1 MFVIIGVIVVFVALI
16 GGFILAG
23 GNIAT
28 LLVIPEYIIIIG
40 VAIGSL
46 LIANPLPVLK
56 RVLNG
61 VIGTMKGQKTK
72 PADYVE
78 LLKMMYEIFQFAK
91 REGLI
96 ALEQHVES
104 PESSTILTK
113 YPSFL
118 ANRPAV
124 EFFCDTLKVI
134 LSGGIPA
141 NDLEDLMDKDIEA
154 VEQEEEIPPV
164 SLQTMADAF
173 PGLGIVAAVM
183 GIIITMGAISEGA
196 ESVGHH
202 VASALVGTFLGV
214 LLSYG
219 VVGPIAASMQKI
231 SMKEGKYLQAL
242 KAGLLAFAKGL
253 PASVAIEFARRSI
266 DPENRPTFKETEEAV
281 KQTR

>member
-1 MFVIIGVIVVFVALI
+1 MFVIVGVIVVFAALI
-16 GGFILAG
+16 GGFVLAG
-23 GNIAT
+23 GNIGT

-40 VAIGSL
+40 VATGSL
-46 LIANPLPVLK
+46 LIGNPLPVLK
-56 RVLNG
+56 RILNG
-61 VIGTMKGQKTK
+61 IIGSFKGQKTK
-72 PADYVE
+72 PTDYIE
-78 LLKMMYEIFQFAK
+78 LLKMMYEVFQFAK

-118 ANRPAV
+118 ANKPAV
-124 EFFCDTLKVI
+124 EFFCDTLKVV

-141 NDLEDLMDKDIEA
+141 NDLEDLMDQDLETI
-154 VEQEEEIPPV
+154 EQEEEIPP
-164 SLQTMADAF
+164 SSMQTMADSF

-219 VVGPIAASMQKI
+219 IVGPLAAIMQKNT
-231 SMKEGKYLQAL
+231 MKEGKYLQAI

>member
-1 MFVIIGVIVVFVALI
+1 MFVIVGVIVVFAALI
-16 GGFILAG
+16 GGFVLAG
-23 GNIAT
+23 GNIVT

-46 LIANPLPVLK
+46 LIGNPLPILK
-56 RVLNG
+56 RILNG
-61 VIGTMKGQKTK
+61 IIGAFKGQKQS
-72 PADYVE
+72 PQNYIE
-78 LLKMMYEIFQFAK
+78 LLKMMYEVFQFAK

-96 ALEQHVES
+96 ALEPHVES

-118 ANRPAV
+118 ANKPAL
-124 EFFCDTLKVI
+124 EFFCDTLKIV

-141 NDLEDLMDKDIEA
+141 NDLEDLMDQDLETI
-154 VEQEEEIPPV
+154 EQEEEIPP
-164 SLQTMADAF
+164 SSMQTMADSF

-219 VVGPIAASMQKI
+219 IVGPLAAIMQRI
-231 SMKEGKYLQAL
+231 
-242 KAGLLAFAKGL
+242 
-253 PASVAIEFARRSI
+253 V
-266 DPENRPTFKETEEAV
+266 
-281 KQTR
+281 

>member
-1 MFVIIGVIVVFVALI
+1 MFVIVGVIVVFAALI
-16 GGFILAG
+16 GGFVLAG
-23 GNIAT
+23 GNIVT

-46 LIANPLPVLK
+46 LIGNPLPILK
-56 RVLNG
+56 RILNG
-61 VIGTMKGQKTK
+61 IIGAFKGQKTK
-72 PADYVE
+72 PTDYIE
-78 LLKMMYEIFQFAK
+78 LLKMMYEVFQFAK

-96 ALEQHVES
+96 ALEPHVES

-118 ANRPAV
+118 ANKPAL
-124 EFFCDTLKVI
+124 EFFCDTLKIV

-141 NDLEDLMDKDIEA
+141 NDLEDLMDQDLETI
-154 VEQEEEIPPV
+154 EQEEEIPP
-164 SLQTMADAF
+164 SSMQTMADSF

-219 VVGPIAASMQKI
+219 IIGPLAAIMQKN
-231 SMKEGKYLQAL
+231 SMKEGKYLQAI

>member
-1 MFVIIGVIVVFVALI
+1 MFVIIGVIVVLVALL

-23 GNIAT
+23 GNIVT

-56 RVLNG
+56 RILNG
-61 VIGTMKGQKTK
+61 IIGTIKGPRTS
-72 PADYVE
+72 PADYTE

-96 ALEQHVES
+96 ALEQHVEN

-118 ANRPAV
+118 ANKPAV

-141 NDLEDLMDKDIEA
+141 NDLEDLMDKDLEA
-154 VEQEEEIPPV
+154 IEQEEEIPPS

-202 VASALVGTFLGV
+202 VAAALVGTFLGV
-214 LLSYG
+214 LMSYG
-219 VVGPIAASMQKI
+219 IIGPLAASMQKI
-231 SMKEGKYLQAL
+231 SIKESKYLQAL

-266 DPENRPTFKETEEAV
+266 DPENRPTFKETEDAV

>member
-1 MFVIIGVIVVFVALI
+1 MFVIVGVIVVFAALI
-16 GGFILAG
+16 GGFVLAG
-23 GNIAT
+23 GNIVT

-46 LIANPLPVLK
+46 LIGNPLPILK
-56 RVLNG
+56 RILNG
-61 VIGTMKGQKTK
+61 IIGAFKGQKTK
-72 PADYVE
+72 PTDYIE
-78 LLKMMYEIFQFAK
+78 LLKMMYEVFQFAK

-96 ALEQHVES
+96 ALEPHVES

-118 ANRPAV
+118 ANKPAL
-124 EFFCDTLKVI
+124 EFFCDTLKIV

-141 NDLEDLMDKDIEA
+141 NDLEDLMDQDLETI
-154 VEQEEEIPPV
+154 EQEEEIPP
-164 SLQTMADAF
+164 SSMQTMADSF

-219 VVGPIAASMQKI
+219 IVGPLAAIMQKN
-231 SMKEGKYLQAL
+231 SMKEGKYLQAI

>member
-1 MFVIIGVIVVFVALI
+1 MFVIIGVIVVFAALI

-118 ANRPAV
+118 ANRTAV

>member
-1 MFVIIGVIVVFVALI
+1 MFVIVGVIVVFAALI
-16 GGFILAG
+16 GGFVLAG
-23 GNIAT
+23 GNIVT

-46 LIANPLPVLK
+46 LIGNPLPILK
-56 RVLNG
+56 RILNG
-61 VIGTMKGQKTK
+61 IIGAFKGQKTK
-72 PADYVE
+72 PTDYIE
-78 LLKMMYEIFQFAK
+78 LLKMMYEVFQFAK

-96 ALEQHVES
+96 ALEPHVES

-118 ANRPAV
+118 ANKPAL
-124 EFFCDTLKVI
+124 EFFCDTLKIV

-141 NDLEDLMDKDIEA
+141 NDLEDLMDQDLETI
-154 VEQEEEIPPV
+154 EQEEEIPP
-164 SLQTMADAF
+164 SSMPTMADSF

-219 VVGPIAASMQKI
+219 IVGPLAAIMQKN
-231 SMKEGKYLQAL
+231 SMKEGKYLQAI

>member
-1 MFVIIGVIVVFVALI
+1 MFVIVGVIVVFAALI
-16 GGFILAG
+16 GGFVLAG
-23 GNIAT
+23 GNIVI

-46 LIANPLPVLK
+46 LIGNPLPILK
-56 RVLNG
+56 RILNG
-61 VIGTMKGQKTK
+61 IIGAFKGQKTK
-72 PADYVE
+72 PTDYIE
-78 LLKMMYEIFQFAK
+78 LLKMMYEVFQFAK

-96 ALEQHVES
+96 ALEPHVES

-118 ANRPAV
+118 ANKPAV
-124 EFFCDTLKVI
+124 EFFCDTLKIV

-141 NDLEDLMDKDIEA
+141 NDLEDLMDQDLETI
-154 VEQEEEIPPV
+154 EQEEEIPP
-164 SLQTMADAF
+164 SSMQTMADSF

-219 VVGPIAASMQKI
+219 IIGPLAAIMQKN
-231 SMKEGKYLQAL
+231 SMKEGKYLQAI

>member
-1 MFVIIGVIVVFVALI
+1 MFVIIGVIVVFAALI

-118 ANRPAV
+118 ANRTAV

-266 DPENRPTFKETEEAV
+266 DPENR
-281 KQTR
+281 

>member
-1 MFVIIGVIVVFVALI
+1 MFVIIGVIVVLIALL

-23 GNIAT
+23 GNIVT

-56 RVLNG
+56 RILNG
-61 VIGTMKGQKTK
+61 IIGTIKGPRTS
-72 PADYVE
+72 PADYTE

-96 ALEQHVES
+96 ALEQHVEN

-118 ANRPAV
+118 ANKPAV

-141 NDLEDLMDKDIEA
+141 NDLEDLMDKDLEA
-154 VEQEEEIPPV
+154 IEQEEEIPPS

-202 VASALVGTFLGV
+202 VAAALVGTFLGV
-214 LLSYG
+214 LMSYG
-219 VVGPIAASMQKI
+219 IVGPLAASMQKI
-231 SMKEGKYLQAL
+231 SIKESKYLQAL

-266 DPENRPTFKETEEAV
+266 DPENRPTFKETEDAV

>member
-28 LLVIPEYIIIIG
+28 LLVIPENIIIIG